1 MNNVEFDELVEL
13 VDGDDA
19 IEAGEVCELADR
31 KVAQY
36 PLYN

>member
-13 VDGDDA
+13 VDGDDIA
-19 IEAGEVCELADR
+19 EATEVCDLADR

-36 PLYN
+36 PLY

>member
-1 MNNVEFDELVEL
+1 MNNVEFEELVEL
-13 VDGDDA
+13 VDGGDA
-19 IEAGEVCELADR
+19 TEAGEVCELADR